1 MRAMRSVL
9 IVLAAFF
16 ALLAF
21 AAGRFAFDPNVPS
34 NESLPNLV
42 LCIVCSVLTILFIY
56 KAFRL
61 PKNTHTSTPVHTS
74 TSRKYYRRPTA
85 QKPSKSSAYRPYPQQ
100 RHEPTP
106 RLELTRASQ
115 LPISFQPDKR
125 ILLES
130 VDLMDSTKSLGTLVS
145 RFDVARHAIL
155 RIYSSTGAPEAKD
168 LMDILVE
175 GLEKNLPRVTE
186 LEVLSASSLKT
197 EKGRTTRLN
206 KLIEILG
213 TVDREDDDVVDN
225 LIRDSQNTIFKKLE
239 EKVDWSKEPNR
250 PLTINLSQE
259 ELEKLIDQRAKEYMK
274 EKGWAK

>member
-9 IVLAAFF
+9 IAVAAFF

-21 AAGRFAFDPNVPS
+21 AAGRFAFDPSMPS
-34 NESLPNLV
+34 SESLPNLV
-42 LCIVCSVLTILFIY
+42 LCIVCSVLTIFFIY
-56 KAFRL
+56 KVFRS
-61 PKNTHTSTPVHTS
+61 PKNTHTSTQVHAS

-85 QKPSKSSAYRPYPQQ
+85 QKPLKRSAYCPYAQQ
-100 RHEPTP
+100 HHDPPRIEPP
-106 RLELTRASQ
+106 KAGQ
-115 LPISFQPDKR
+115 PPISFQNDKR

-130 VDLMDSTKSLGTLVS
+130 VDLMGSTKSLGTLLS

-155 RIYSSTGAPEAKD
+155 RIYSSTGDSEAKD
-168 LMDILVE
+168 LMNILLE

-197 EKGRTTRLN
+197 EKGRIARFN
-206 KLIEILG
+206 KLIEILEM
-213 TVDREDDDVVDN
+213 VDREDDDVVDN
-225 LIRDSQNTIFKKLE
+225 LISAAQNTIFKKLE
-239 EKVDWSKEPNR
+239 EKVDWEKEPDQ

-274 EKGWAK
+274 EKGWTK

>member
-9 IVLAAFF
+9 IVLAAIF

-21 AAGRFAFDPNVPS
+21 AAGRFAFDPSAPS

-42 LCIVCSVLTILFIY
+42 MFIVCVFLAVFFAY
-56 KAFRL
+56 RAFCSQ
-61 PKNTHTSTPVHTS
+61 KNTNYPKTNHTT
-74 TSRKYYRRPTA
+74 KYYRMPTV

-106 RLELTRASQ
+106 RLELTRAGQ
-115 LPISFQPDKR
+115 LPISFQNDKR

-145 RFDVARHAIL
+145 RFDVAHHAIL
-155 RIYSSTGAPEAKD
+155 RIYSGTGAPEAKD

-175 GLEKNLPRVTE
+175 GLEKNLPRVIE

-197 EKGRTTRLN
+197 EKGMTARLN
-206 KLIEILG
+206 KLIEILE

-225 LIRDSQNTIFKKLE
+225 LILDAQNTIFKKLE
-239 EKVDWSKEPNR
+239 EKVDWSKEPDR

-274 EKGWAK
+274 EKGWTK